1 MPLIPTWCHV
11 QTEVQTMLRENVVD
25 LLAFIAVARAG
36 SFTRAAAQI
45 GVSQSALSHTVRGLE
60 ERLGMRLLSRTTRK
74 VAPTSA
80 GERVLERIA
89 PHFAEIETELQAM
102 VEMRDRP
109 AGLIRITATDHSADT
124 VIWPKLKN
132 VLKLYPEL
140 KVEVNSDY
148 ALTDIVSERYDA
160 GVRLGEQVS
169 EGMIGVRIGPDFRML
184 AIASPQYFQSNPKP
198 QVPGHLGMHS
208 CINLRLPTHDGLYAW
223 EFEKDGRE
231 IRVHVDGQ
239 LTFNTI
245 NPVVAAALAGY
256 GIGYVPE
263 SLVAE
268 HIQTGALEPVLED
281 WSPPFP
287 GYYLY
292 YPHRRQSSPA
302 FGVIVD
308 ALRHREKDDL

>member
-1 MPLIPTWCHV
+1 
-11 QTEVQTMLRENVVD
+11 MLRENVGD
-25 LLAFIAVARAG
+25 LLAFVAVAREG

-45 GVSQSALSHTVRGLE
+45 GVSQSALSHSVRALE

-74 VAPTSA
+74 LAPTSA

-89 PHFAEIETELQAM
+89 PHFKEAEVELRAL

-109 AGLIRITATDHSADT
+109 AGLIRITATDYAADT

-132 VLKLYPEL
+132 VLKKYPEL

-148 ALTDIVSERYDA
+148 ALTDIVSERFDA

-169 EGMIGVRIGPDFRML
+169 EGMIGVRVGPDFRML
-184 AIASPQYFQSNPKP
+184 AIASPDYFKDHPKP
-198 QVPGHLGMHS
+198 ETPEDLSQHN
-208 CINLRLPTHDGLYAW
+208 CINLRLPTHDALYAW
-223 EFEKDGRE
+223 EFEKDDRE

-245 NPVVAAALAGY
+245 NPVVEAALDGY

-263 SLVAE
+263 GLAE
-268 HIQTGALEPVLED
+268 DHIRAGRLEPALED

-308 ALRHREKDDL
+308 ALRHRETVKT